1 MANYN
6 YLKYTSS
13 ECRVGRKRWRS
24 KVTNALN
31 ASMILITKGSILISL
46 VLNFR
51 IGSLLKKY
59 SNCPEDDK
67 REMLSIN
74 FKQLCSWKR
83 SSGWGTLP
91 INWWDTGS
99 LVIRWLRYNDP
110 ALAAV
115 INWPF
120 TRRPSVVL
128 LRYSAI
134 SSGLD
139 KWPIVIDAT
148 FKIYIIFTFNA
159 ARCISLL
166 YTIEANFERNC
177 YFIKEKKI

>member
-13 ECRVGRKRWRS
+13 ERREKTMTIKGYRRAQRIRDINHKRCHFDLACFKR
-24 KVTNALN
+24 A
-31 ASMILITKGSILISL
+31 L
-46 VLNFR
+46 VLSWKNIR
-51 IGSLLKKY
+51 IAQRTG
-59 SNCPEDDK
+59 DK

-110 ALAAV
+110 ALAV

-120 TRRPSVVL
+120 TRRDPPFCFDI
-128 LRYSAI
+128 YSAI

-139 KWPIVIDAT
+139 KWSIVIDVT
-148 FKIYIIFTFNA
+148 FKIYIIFIFNA
-159 ARCISLL
+159 MRCISRL
-166 YTIEANFERNC
+166 YIIEVLRETA
-177 YFIKEKKI
+177 YFSQK